1 MLEMESQSLAY
12 PPDEGT
18 KPPPGE
24 LKPETLGLD
33 GPFFSLLFGLSDER
47 CGLRDLPTLVRVDG
61 SGDLAAIG
69 KFIDDAQRLPKSKRQ
84 VRREIL
90 PIANIVGPRSI

>member
-33 GPFFSLLFGLSDER
+33 FSLLFGLSDER
-47 CGLRDLPTLVRVDG
+47 CGLRDLTTLVRVAA
-61 SGDLAAIG
+61 SSDLAAIG
-69 KFIDDAQRLPKSKRQ
+69 NLVDDAQRLAKSKRH

-90 PIANIVGPRSI
+90 PIANIAGPRSV